1 MEFDDEFYFSIEPK
15 TRCELIYRSSMLA
28 AFQRNRQGDL
38 LASFN
43 KRVSTLVIYSTI
55 VFALFFVFI
64 VSGWGAFSVS

>member
-1 MEFDDEFYFSIEPK
+1 
-15 TRCELIYRSSMLA
+15 MLA